1 MNRPATLNSANAR
14 LSPLLLST
22 AAVLL
27 LLGLWLW
34 SQQLN
39 ASWFSLWN
47 GAGQHLPAAVWAN
60 LTLVADTLFAVAA
73 ILMVASYHPRLLG
86 QSLLLLLLGG
96 LFVHL
101 IKQGLNVPRPP
112 AVLDADSFR
121 LIGPALKN
129 ESFPSGHAFTAM
141 SAATLIALNLK
152 HVTLS
157 ALVIIIGGLAAVSR
171 AMVGAHWPLD
181 ILVGSGSGILFAW
194 LCVRL
199 EYRYH
204 WLQRNGWRFFSLILL
219 TLASL
224 ALAFH
229 DDRYPDTQAL
239 SILAS
244 LAALWL
250 AIRRYWLP
258 LLRALRAN

>member
-1 MNRPATLNSANAR
+1 MSNNTQSR
-14 LSPLLLST
+14 LSIALLST
-22 AAVLL
+22 AALL
-27 LLGLWLW
+27 LALALWLW

-47 GAGQHLPAAVWAN
+47 GAGAHLPAAVWAN

-157 ALVIIIGGLAAVSR
+157 ALVIIIGGLGGCQPCHGWR
-171 AMVGAHWPLD
+171 PLAT
-181 ILVGSGSGILFAW
+181 GHSGRQRQRHS
-194 LCVRL
+194 VRL
-199 EYRYH
+199 VMCQTGVP
-204 WLQRNGWRFFSLILL
+204 L
-219 TLASL
+219 
-224 ALAFH
+224 
-229 DDRYPDTQAL
+229 
-239 SILAS
+239 S
-244 LAALWL
+244 LAATQ
-250 AIRRYWLP
+250 
-258 LLRALRAN
+258 

>member
-1 MNRPATLNSANAR
+1 MSNNTQSR
-14 LSPLLLST
+14 LSIALLST
-22 AAVLL
+22 AALL
-27 LLGLWLW
+27 LALALWLW

-47 GAGQHLPAAVWAN
+47 GAGAHLPAAVWAN